1 MQLEESTDNEK
12 ARAVLVDV
20 ADEEQEHIGEFL
32 RVLRELT
39 PDEEQYYKEGAK
51 EVEKLFK
58 KLNP

>member
-12 ARAVLVDV
+12 VKAVLVDV
-20 ADEEQEHIGEFL
+20 ADEEREHVGEFL